1 MKVVDMF
8 GCGLPVCAR
17 AYSCINE
24 LVVERG
30 NGLLFSSPSE
40 LADQLLELF
49 QGFPQVGLHVLLT
62 FYICSIAG
70 LSGA

>member
-49 QGFPQVGLHVLLT
+49 QGFPQVG
-62 FYICSIAG
+62 
-70 LSGA
+70 